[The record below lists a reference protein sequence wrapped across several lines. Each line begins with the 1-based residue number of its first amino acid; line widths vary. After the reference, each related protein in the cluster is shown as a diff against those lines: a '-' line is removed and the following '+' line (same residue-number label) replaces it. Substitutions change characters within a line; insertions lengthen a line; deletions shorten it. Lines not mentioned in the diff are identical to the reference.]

1 MEDAERSLTTASVWG
16 AFVKLVNLARN
27 SIAILKTHGEEG
39 IRSDELA
46 ELLGVPKR
54 RVYDVVAVL
63 KSLDHV
69 ETKRRFNGTTVT
81 WIDRSKDYVSR
92 TEYESLKDR
101 LNEETAARK
110 DLQTQLAET
119 KEQLRITRSK
129 LRMDVQAVESADKTE
144 FNTTHLRIRALSS
157 RGFKRVTDSGL
168 EAMVETY
175 EPGIVV
181 DPREIEVDESEAI
194 LKNLQKP

>member
-1 MEDAERSLTTASVWG
+1 
-16 AFVKLVNLARN
+16 VKLVELARK
-27 SIAILKTHGEEG
+27 SVSILKESGEEG

-46 ELLGVPKR
+46 EMLGVPKR

-63 KSLDHV
+63 RSLDQV
-69 ETKRRFNGTTVT
+69 ETRRRFNGTTVT
-81 WIDRSKDYVSR
+81 WIDRSKSFVKK
-92 TEYESLKDR
+92 TEYDILKGKLDEESL
-101 LNEETAARK
+101 ARR

-129 LRMDVQAVESADKTE
+129 LRLDVQAVASADKTE

-168 EAMVETY
+168 EAILETY

-181 DPREIEVDESEAI
+181 DPTEIETDSSEAI
-194 LKNLQKP
+194 LKNLQRL

>member
-16 AFVKLVNLARN
+16 AFVKLVNLARD
-27 SIAILKTHGEEG
+27 SIAILKEHGEEG

-46 ELLGVPKR
+46 EMLGVPKR

-92 TEYESLKDR
+92 SEYESLKDR

-157 RGFKRVTDSGL
+157 RGFKKVTDSGL
-168 EAMVETY
+168 EAIVETY

-181 DPREIEVDESEAI
+181 DPREIEVDESAAI
-194 LKNLQKP
+194 LKNLQKL